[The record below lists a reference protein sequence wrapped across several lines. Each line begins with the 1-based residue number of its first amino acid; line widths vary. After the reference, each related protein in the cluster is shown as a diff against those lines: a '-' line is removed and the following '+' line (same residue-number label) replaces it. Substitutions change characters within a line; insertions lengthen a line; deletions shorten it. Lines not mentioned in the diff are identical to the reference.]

1 MGTIRYMGQQSV
13 SPPTVPLNGE
23 PLAVELVNTTYI
35 DGGLRGH
42 RVDALT
48 TTDQLTAWVADH
60 ADQFGSELSAALMG
74 QACTPRT
81 HEQFLSLRS
90 ALRNCLQSV
99 VDDSVPSSDTLAIIN
114 EFSCYS
120 ASRLELSPADPVAV
134 TTRWDV
140 ADPWSVALGLVA
152 SDACRLLLPD
162 RIDQVR
168 ACPAPG
174 CILFFVKSHP
184 RREWCSPVCGNRA
197 RVARHARTGS
207 RSTRKSGGNA

>member
-1 MGTIRYMGQQSV
+1 MTRH
-13 SPPTVPLNGE
+13 PTSSSRSTTAVPLSGE
-23 PLAVELVNTTYI
+23 PLALELVNTTYI
-35 DGGLRGH
+35 DGGRRGH

-48 TTDQLTAWVADH
+48 TTDQLTAWVAAH
-60 ADQFGSELSAALMG
+60 ANQLSRELPPALAE

-81 HEQFLSLRS
+81 HEQFLSLRE
-90 ALRNCLQSV
+90 ALRSCLQSV
-99 VDDSVPSSDTLAIIN
+99 TDDSVPSSDSFKAIN
-114 EFSCYS
+114 EFSRYS
-120 ASRLELSPADPVAV
+120 ASRLEISPGNPVVV
-134 TTRWDV
+134 TRHWEVD
-140 ADPWSVALGLVA
+140 DPWLIALGEVA
-152 SDACRLLLPD
+152 SDACSLLMPD
-162 RIDQVR
+162 RIGSVR